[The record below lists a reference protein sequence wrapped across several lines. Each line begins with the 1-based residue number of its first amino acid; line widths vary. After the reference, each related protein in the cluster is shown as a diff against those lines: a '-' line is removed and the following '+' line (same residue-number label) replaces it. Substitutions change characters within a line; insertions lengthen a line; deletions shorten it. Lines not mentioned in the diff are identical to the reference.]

1 VRNYTSH
8 SSPGLVGIN
17 GFNGAA
23 STCAIDN
30 FALYDAVLMPTGTS
44 TPKVGTTFNMTLTTQ
59 ATTITPYICA
69 LSLTNGGTKNGK
81 LGGLHVGGGK
91 YVPLGAD
98 PVLDA
103 SLATGSAL
111 GLVGITNMSGVGNPS
126 LKIPNLSS
134 LIGIGVHCAGVT
146 AGFANIS
153 NNHYIKFVP

>member
-1 VRNYTSH
+1 
-8 SSPGLVGIN
+8 
-17 GFNGAA
+17 
-23 STCAIDN
+23 
-30 FALYDAVLMPTGTS
+30 MPTGTS

-59 ATTITPYICA
+59 ATTIVPYICA

-103 SLATGSAL
+103 SLATGSSL
-111 GLVGITNMSGVGNPS
+111 GLVGITNTSGVGNPS
-126 LKIPNLSS
+126 LKIPNMAS